1 MTAAPPRLSLDGVV
15 MTHPRRSHAA
25 RALSAALG
33 DLRVVMDPHP
43 GGSNALITSIEAWG
57 AYAPDATHH
66 LVLQDDVIVRPD
78 LLVQARRAVELFP
91 DAALSFYANWDS
103 LNGAAARLALM
114 AGCGWVEAVRWEF
127 FPTLATV
134 LPVRLLDEYGRFA
147 EAAAQVHF
155 EDDEVLFDFLQVKG
169 VPGYVSVPALVE
181 HGDLTS
187 LVGNPKRR
195 AACYGGGE
203 PLRGPG
209 QDRLAHSLTLCP
221 FFYRGMAFLLVRVGE
236 PADHAWR
243 YVHWS
248 RGAPRLGLDP
258 AALRRRFDREFAAS
272 VAPWASQGQTEFLF
286 SLWVVALLLGLIP
299 RTGHLKTSGPPVS
312 DAPASGATG
321 EADAAQHQALIAAAL
336 GTLAP
341 GALMDSAL
349 PDDSFAG
356 RAEWLLRIA
365 HDGYEA
371 GREVGGGVGHVGLT

>member
-1 MTAAPPRLSLDGVV
+1 MTAASPRLSPDGLVSLDGVV

-25 RALSAALG
+25 RALSAELG
-33 DLRVVMDPHP
+33 DLRIVMDPHP

-57 AYAPDATHH
+57 AYAADATHH

-78 LLVQARRAVELFP
+78 LLRQVRRAAELFP

-181 HGDLTS
+181 HGDLAS

-236 PADHAWR
+236 PDDHAWR

-248 RGAPRLGLDP
+248 RVAPRLGLAP
-258 AALRRRFDREFAAS
+258 EALRRRFDREFAAS
-272 VAPWASQGQTEFLF
+272 VAPWASPGQSEFLF
-286 SLWVVALLLGLIP
+286 SLWIVALLLGLIP
-299 RTGHLKTSGPPVS
+299 RTGHLKISGPP
-312 DAPASGATG
+312 DSGAAG
-321 EADAAQHQALIAAAL
+321 EADEAQHQALIAEAL

-349 PDDSFAG
+349 PDDAFAG
-356 RAEWLLRIA
+356 RSEWLLRIA

-371 GREVGGGVGHVGLT
+371 GRAGLT